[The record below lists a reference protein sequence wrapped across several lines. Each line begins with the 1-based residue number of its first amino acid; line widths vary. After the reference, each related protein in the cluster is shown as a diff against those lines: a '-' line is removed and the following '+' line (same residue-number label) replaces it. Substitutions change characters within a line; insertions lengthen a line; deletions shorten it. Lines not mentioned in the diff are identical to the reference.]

1 MQIVHHIGAHC
12 TDGDRLLRS
21 LRRNVAVLSCNG
33 VALPEPGRYRRLLR
47 DTILTLGGRM
57 PAPGTREIL
66 LGAILDDALR
76 DNATPERLVFSNA
89 DFICVPT
96 RVFENGEFY
105 PTAVPKVLGLRR
117 LFPQDTIELH
127 LALCNPATFLP
138 ALFARVEGQ
147 SFADFLNGYDP
158 AALRWSDL
166 VARIKAAVPHIH
178 LTVWCNEDTPLIWG
192 EVLHNLAGAAAG
204 PQIDGEFDLLA
215 AIMAPDGLQR
225 LMAYLE
231 HFPPRD
237 SAQKRLAMQAFLDRY
252 AIDDQIDHEVD
263 LPGWTQDMVDRL
275 TATYERDVRRIAQM
289 KGVTFIAP

>member
-21 LRRNVAVLSCNG
+21 LRRNVVVLSRNG

-47 DTILTLGGRM
+47 DTILTLGGRV

-66 LGAILDDALR
+66 LGTILDDPTH
-76 DNATPERLVFSNA
+76 NMSPERLVLSNA

-105 PTAVPKVLGLRR
+105 PMAVPKVLGLRR

-138 ALFARVEGQ
+138 ALFARIEGQ
-147 SFADFLNGYDP
+147 SFAGFLNGYDP

-178 LTVWCNEDTPLIWG
+178 ITVWCNEDTPLIWG
-192 EVLHNLAGAAAG
+192 KVLHNLAGAAAG
-204 PQIDGEFDLLA
+204 PQLEGDFDLLA
-215 AIMAPDGLQR
+215 SIIAPAGMQR
-225 LMAYLE
+225 LLAYLE
-231 HFPPRD
+231 LYPPRD
-237 SAQKRLAMQAFLDRY
+237 VSQRRSTVQAFLDRY

-275 TATYERDVRRIAQM
+275 TATYERDVQRIAQM